1 MRNGET
7 HFEQV
12 PIEVAETV
20 CRQAAALAEGL
31 EKKPAP
37 VPAPGRPTV
46 EGLWKQQASNPSKGQ
61 S

>member
-12 PIEVAETV
+12 SIEVAETV

-31 EKKPAP
+31 KKKPAL

-46 EGLWKQQASNPSKGQ
+46 EELFEATGE
-61 S
+61 